1 MLPRE
6 QGVPTATMKTITL
19 AFVVPLLIATGPAR
33 SDEIEATRLA
43 DAPTEQL
50 PPLKVLIEKSKV
62 DLEQHR
68 LELKMSRNAGSV
80 DVKVFGESGNV
91 LAEESHDFTGRPAGT
106 VLTVTWRPSSDE
118 AVAKIEVF
126 AHDAFG
132 YYSGV
137 RIVPWSLFIPHEE
150 VTFETDS
157 ADVRGTEGPKLEATL
172 AKIADAVEQHKDLG
186 TITLYVAGHTDTV
199 GSAEHNMEL
208 SRRRAQ
214 SIASWFRRH
223 GIRIPIAA
231 AGFGESAPFVKTADE
246 VDEPKNRRVDYV
258 LSVEEPRFKNSN
270 RVPAWKHQ

>member
-1 MLPRE
+1 
-6 QGVPTATMKTITL
+6 MKTITL

-68 LELKMSRNAGSV
+68 LELKMSRKAGSV